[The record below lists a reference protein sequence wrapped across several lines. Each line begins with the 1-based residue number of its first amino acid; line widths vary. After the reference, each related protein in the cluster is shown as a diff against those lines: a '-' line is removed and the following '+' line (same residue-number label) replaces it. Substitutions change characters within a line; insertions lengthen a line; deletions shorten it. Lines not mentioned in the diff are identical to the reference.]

1 MTQWVA
7 SLISQIRLFLMPFVD
22 SGFGLIY
29 DRELNLSWLKDAN
42 YAKTVGRSPSGGMT
56 WYEAMSWVAGLS
68 YCGVRGWRLPSAFN
82 LDGSGPCIG
91 DNCTDNE
98 LGRLLTTAKSVSA
111 LNFPDPFSTIYWTA
125 TEDSEE
131 FAYGFKLAGLKQGKV
146 EKAGDSSVNLFVFL
160 AWPVHDGDVAAEIR
174 KRLSTAVLRSIVLP
188 EETHMT
194 NTPSWRTSA
203 LGH

>member
-1 MTQWVA
+1 
-7 SLISQIRLFLMPFVD
+7 
-22 SGFGLIY
+22 
-29 DRELNLSWLKDAN
+29 
-42 YAKTVGRSPSGGMT
+42 MT

-125 TEDSEE
+125 TEELGRICLWFQTGRTQTRQSREGR
-131 FAYGFKLAGLKQGKV
+131 GFVCKSFCLSRLAG
-146 EKAGDSSVNLFVFL
+146 
-160 AWPVHDGDVAAEIR
+160 P
-174 KRLSTAVLRSIVLP
+174 
-188 EETHMT
+188 
-194 NTPSWRTSA
+194 
-203 LGH
+203 

>member
-1 MTQWVA
+1 
-7 SLISQIRLFLMPFVD
+7 MPFVD

-91 DNCTDNE
+91 DNCTNNE
-98 LGRLLTTAKSVSA
+98 LGRLLTTGFASQ
-111 LNFPDPFSTIYWTA
+111 LTI
-125 TEDSEE
+125 
-131 FAYGFKLAGLKQGKV
+131 
-146 EKAGDSSVNLFVFL
+146 SS
-160 AWPVHDGDVAAEIR
+160 
-174 KRLSTAVLRSIVLP
+174 
-188 EETHMT
+188 
-194 NTPSWRTSA
+194 
-203 LGH
+203 

>member
-98 LGRLLTTAKSVSA
+98 LGRLLTTPKRVSARISPIRSARFIGPRPKTRKNLLMVSNWQDSNQAKSRR
-111 LNFPDPFSTIYWTA
+111 P
-125 TEDSEE
+125 
-131 FAYGFKLAGLKQGKV
+131 G
-146 EKAGDSSVNLFVFL
+146 
-160 AWPVHDGDVAAEIR
+160 IR
-174 KRLSTAVLRSIVLP
+174 L
-188 EETHMT
+188 
-194 NTPSWRTSA
+194 
-203 LGH
+203 

>member
-1 MTQWVA
+1 MTQWAA

-42 YAKTVGRSPSGGMT
+42 YAKRVGRSPSGGMT

-111 LNFPDPFSTIYWTA
+111 LNFPDPF
-125 TEDSEE
+125 
-131 FAYGFKLAGLKQGKV
+131 
-146 EKAGDSSVNLFVFL
+146 
-160 AWPVHDGDVAAEIR
+160 HDGDVAAEIR
-174 KRLSTAVLRSIVLP
+174 KRLSTAVLRSI
-188 EETHMT
+188 
-194 NTPSWRTSA
+194 A
-203 LGH
+203 LMFFWFRRS

>member
-68 YCGVRGWRLPSAFN
+68 YCGVRGWRLPSAFIWT
-82 LDGSGPCIG
+82 G
-91 DNCTDNE
+91 
-98 LGRLLTTAKSVSA
+98 VA
-111 LNFPDPFSTIYWTA
+111 LASETIAPIT
-125 TEDSEE
+125 
-131 FAYGFKLAGLKQGKV
+131 
-146 EKAGDSSVNLFVFL
+146 SS
-160 AWPVHDGDVAAEIR
+160 DVC
-174 KRLSTAVLRSIVLP
+174 
-188 EETHMT
+188 
-194 NTPSWRTSA
+194 
-203 LGH
+203 

>member
-1 MTQWVA
+1 MTQWAA

-82 LDGSGPCIG
+82 LDGSGPCI
-91 DNCTDNE
+91 
-98 LGRLLTTAKSVSA
+98 AKSVSA

-146 EKAGDSSVNLFVFL
+146 EKAGDSPVNLCLSRL
-160 AWPVHDGDVAAEIR
+160 AGP
-174 KRLSTAVLRSIVLP
+174 
-188 EETHMT
+188 
-194 NTPSWRTSA
+194 
-203 LGH
+203 